1 MLLVGRKLVVAANCC
16 CWLLLLIAAAGCCCW
31 LLLLVAAV
39 DCCCWLLLLI
49 AAQKVFEYFRKIVG
63 DLRLRQFAGDK
74 VFEYFR
80 VVDDLRL
87 RQICRRKSLW
97 IFSDCWWLAA
107 KTNLQA
113 KKSLNIFGSW
123 WKVFEYFRV
132 VGEKSLN
139 ISRILMGEKWKRGSP
154 RGSRL
159 ESEWILWLCAAYL
172 YSAFKMAASF
182 GESQ

>member
-1 MLLVGRKLVVAANCC
+1 MLLVGWKLVVAANCC
-16 CWLLLLIAAAGCCCW
+16 CWLLILVAAVDCCCWLLLLIADTGCCYW

-49 AAQKVFEYFRKIVG
+49 AAAQN
-63 DLRLRQFAGDK
+63 

-97 IFSDCWWLAA
+97 IFSGAD
-107 KTNLQA
+107 
-113 KKSLNIFGSW
+113 
-123 WKVFEYFRV
+123 
-132 VGEKSLN
+132 EKSLN

-159 ESEWILWLCAAYL
+159 ESEWTLWLCAGYL
-172 YSAFKMAASF
+172 YLIFQDGRRLS
-182 GESQ
+182 ESQ